1 MTAKEM
7 FGLLQQMKNNERNEY
22 LDMLYAEYFDK
33 RIPIEKIRE
42 EIRILEAYYSG
53 ELVEA

>member
-7 FGLLQQMKNNERNEY
+7 LELLRQMNNRERNEY
-22 LDMLYAEYFDK
+22 LDMLYAEYFD
-33 RIPIEKIRE
+33 IGVPFEKLLE
-42 EIRILEAYYSG
+42 EGRILEAYYSG